1 MIKLISLLL
10 CIIGIKVTLQRG
22 RLLKSDKKSVW
33 RDAPYKTRRSAQ
45 EANNDVLALLIM
57 VLIAILLL

>member
-33 RDAPYKTRRSAQ
+33 RDAPYKTRRAAQ